1 MYRGNPLCL
10 CHTDHESLLP
20 CIHPSRIHCLSMS
33 SKKGCV
39 RMVISIQRDT
49 SSTYTTAS
57 LRPPNQ
63 DEPASLMALQ
73 EQSEA
78 TWLSQ
83 LHLCV
88 RAFALP
94 KEGICGPAVASALT
108 AFNSSRCPPVD
119 TLVRSLA
126 TATGEL

>member
-20 CIHPSRIHCLSMS
+20 CIHPSRIHCISMS

-39 RMVISIQRDT
+39 RMVISIQPDT
-49 SSTYTTAS
+49 SSTYTIAS
-57 LRPPNQ
+57 LCPANE

-83 LHLCV
+83 LQLTTAPLPWPRKASPGQRWPRHSLPSMPHCV
-88 RAFALP
+88 HQ
-94 KEGICGPAVASALT
+94 
-108 AFNSSRCPPVD
+108 
-119 TLVRSLA
+119 
-126 TATGEL
+126 